1 MSRET
6 IIQKALVCIDEV
18 SQGADVYP
26 VDNFVDEAI
35 RYVVDYLP
43 IHRLGVGVALDTSS
57 FSVSHGVVS
66 MPLPDDFGRLIYFK
80 VEDWKRR
87 AEIISEESPRY
98 RQMSN
103 PTLQGN
109 PSRPVVAVCRNKGVL
124 EAYTT
129 KMKKEDATAE
139 GAYMPYDAEMFSSY
153 MEDVAA
159 WKLAEIVLMAISDV
173 NNAQVCGARVVEL
186 MQ

>member
-6 IIQKALVCIDEV
+6 IIKKALVCIDEV

-26 VDNFVDEAI
+26 VDKFVDEAI

-43 IHRLGVGVALDTSS
+43 LYRLGEGASLDTSS

-66 MPLPDDFGRLIYFK
+66 MPLPADFGRLISFK
-80 VEDWKRR
+80 MEDWKRR

-103 PTLQGN
+103 KVLQGN
-109 PSRPVVAVCRNKGVL
+109 PSRPIVAVCRNKGVL

-129 KMKKEDATAE
+129 KMKDATAE
-139 GAYMPYDAEMFSSY
+139 GTYMPYDAEMFSSY

-173 NNAQVCGARVVEL
+173 NNAQVCGTRVIEL

>member
-1 MSRET
+1 MSRDT
-6 IIQKALVCIDEV
+6 IIHKALVCIDEV
-18 SQGADVYP
+18 SQDANVYP
-26 VDNFVDEAI
+26 IDSFVDEAI

-43 IHRLGVGVALDTSS
+43 LYRLGEGASLDTSS
-57 FSVSHGVVS
+57 FSVSFGVGT
-66 MPLPDDFGRLIYFK
+66 MPLPADFGRLIHFK

-87 AEIISEESPRY
+87 AEIISEISPRY

-103 PTLQGN
+103 VVLQGN
-109 PSRPVVAVCRNKGVL
+109 PSRPVVAVCRNRGVL

-129 KMKKEDATAE
+129 KKKDATAE
-139 GAYMPYDAEMFSSY
+139 GAYMPYDADMFSSY

-159 WKLAEIVLMAISDV
+159 WKLAEIVLMSINDV
-173 NNAQVCGARVVEL
+173 NNAQVCGARVIEL